1 VCFFNSP
8 GITEGGG
15 ASAQKQAGT
24 CLYMG
29 VGGAEWS
36 MRRGVMGGGGG
47 STGLRRAGG
56 CSPARFWRAREPAPC
71 SLPANARYTDAE
83 TAPALPEEDSTR
95 DRETERTIEKMIDI
109 RQK

>member
-1 VCFFNSP
+1 
-8 GITEGGG
+8 
-15 ASAQKQAGT
+15 
-24 CLYMG
+24 MG

-36 MRRGVMGGGGG
+36 MRRGVRGGGGG

-95 DRETERTIEKMIDI
+95 ERNRKNDRGQDDRHQTKINAKKE
-109 RQK
+109 